1 MNVLFTNIGRKTYL
15 LEYALEL
22 QKKYNLKIFVC
33 DTSRRTAGFHVSNK
47 IECFITPR
55 VLDDEEK
62 YAEILL
68 KKCIEYSIDIIIP
81 LMDFE
86 LPVLA
91 QKKRLFR
98 EKKIEIIISDYT
110 VIQNCLDKEKNYF
123 FCRQNGIT
131 VPQSYYSLP
140 TDDIGFPVVLKKKR
154 GSGSVGQR
162 IIGTDEEL
170 RFYYTDEYMLQE
182 YIQGMEIGMDVFNDL
197 EGNFLHAGFR
207 KKLLMRAGETD
218 KAQAIYL
225 PELEQ
230 LAKQIS
236 AAFGHIGNM
245 DVDVMRDKA
254 GRLFCIDFN
263 PRFGGGYPL
272 THLSGFNYLQYI
284 FELYLKRK
292 VLIPVPYKEGT
303 VMVKGISTYVAESDD

>member
-1 MNVLFTNIGRKTYL
+1 
-15 LEYALEL
+15 
-22 QKKYNLKIFVC
+22 
-33 DTSRRTAGFHVSNK
+33 
-47 IECFITPR
+47 
-55 VLDDEEK
+55 
-62 YAEILL
+62 
-68 KKCIEYSIDIIIP
+68 
-81 LMDFE
+81 
-86 LPVLA
+86 
-91 QKKRLFR
+91 
-98 EKKIEIIISDYT
+98 
-110 VIQNCLDKEKNYF
+110 
-123 FCRQNGIT
+123 
-131 VPQSYYSLP
+131 
-140 TDDIGFPVVLKKKR
+140 KKKR

-245 DVDVMRDKA
+245 DVDVMRDKD

-292 VLIPVPYKEGT
+292 VSIPVPYKEGT

>member
-33 DTSRRTAGFHVSNK
+33 DTSRQTAGFHVSNK

-68 KKCIEYSIDIIIP
+68 KKCIDNNINIIIP

-110 VIQNCLDKEKNYF
+110 VIQNCLDKEKNYL

-131 VPQSYYSLP
+131 
-140 TDDIGFPVVLKKKR
+140 
-154 GSGSVGQR
+154 
-162 IIGTDEEL
+162 
-170 RFYYTDEYMLQE
+170 
-182 YIQGMEIGMDVFNDL
+182 
-197 EGNFLHAGFR
+197 
-207 KKLLMRAGETD
+207 
-218 KAQAIYL
+218 
-225 PELEQ
+225 
-230 LAKQIS
+230 
-236 AAFGHIGNM
+236 
-245 DVDVMRDKA
+245 
-254 GRLFCIDFN
+254 
-263 PRFGGGYPL
+263 
-272 THLSGFNYLQYI
+272 
-284 FELYLKRK
+284 
-292 VLIPVPYKEGT
+292 
-303 VMVKGISTYVAESDD
+303 